1 MIKKT
6 RDTTVLVKDLELQI
20 DFLIGYA
27 PSGLHW
33 KQEYHLRKQ
42 LLDETLSNENT
53 PIEIVNKIGRIQN
66 KLFELQNGQKNEQ
79 GYVLYSQDDYKIKR
93 QVPISQFGRVIDYIE
108 L

>member
-6 RDTTVLVKDLELQI
+6 RDTTALVKDLELQI

-27 PSGLHW
+27 PQGLHW
-33 KQEYHLRKQ
+33 KQEYHLRKE
-42 LLDETLSNENT
+42 LIDETLTNENT
-53 PIEIVNKIGRIQN
+53 PMEIVTKIQRIQN
-66 KLFELQNGQKNEQ
+66 KLYELQNGEKNEQ

-93 QVPISQFGRVIDYIE
+93 RIPVNQFGRTVDYIE